1 MKKLSLS
8 NLSQSATVYLVSG
21 RALMFEMSNGVD
33 ETQPMEYEDAVLQGK
48 R

>member
-21 RALMFEMSNGVD
+21 RASMFKMSKGVD
-33 ETQPMEYEDAVLQGK
+33 EAQAME
-48 R
+48 